1 MKSIIAS
8 ILGVCCAILIGSL
21 FMKQSGEVEMPV
33 MNVLSNP
40 KAFQLG
46 AYKDINVAQ
55 NQIDTVGGIMISDS
69 NYYYVYYAILAD
81 EANIE
86 RMTKY
91 LNNKNIYYYIKDIN
105 ANDVFLNELN
115 RYEELMK
122 DTTTDIAFMELNK
135 KILSIYGDNYEN

>member
-21 FMKQSGEVEMPV
+21 FMKQSGEVEVPV

-55 NQIDTVGGIMISDS
+55 NQIDTVGGIIVSDS
-69 NYYYVYYAILAD
+69 EYHYVYYAILAD
-81 EANIE
+81 EANID
-86 RMTKY
+86 RMTDY

-105 ANDVFLNELN
+105 ANDVFLNELT